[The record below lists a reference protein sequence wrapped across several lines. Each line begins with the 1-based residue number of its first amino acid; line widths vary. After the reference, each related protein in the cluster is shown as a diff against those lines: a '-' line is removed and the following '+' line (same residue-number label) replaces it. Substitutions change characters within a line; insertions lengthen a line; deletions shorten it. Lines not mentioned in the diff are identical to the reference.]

1 MKKTTKE
8 LQDRIN
14 DTIAKNSHKGLW
26 NSLNELKVSE
36 CKLGDIILTKA
47 GSVFEINE
55 IKQNVNRSEDLTI
68 AVGKSDYIGSMYG
81 SYKGTFPSIFK
92 LNQI

>member
-1 MKKTTKE
+1 MTMPDLT
-8 LQDRIN
+8 LALIRASIFF
-14 DTIAKNSHKGLW
+14 
-26 NSLNELKVSE
+26 NSLFDK
-36 CKLGDIILTKA
+36 
-47 GSVFEINE
+47 INE

-92 LNQI
+92 LNLVSL